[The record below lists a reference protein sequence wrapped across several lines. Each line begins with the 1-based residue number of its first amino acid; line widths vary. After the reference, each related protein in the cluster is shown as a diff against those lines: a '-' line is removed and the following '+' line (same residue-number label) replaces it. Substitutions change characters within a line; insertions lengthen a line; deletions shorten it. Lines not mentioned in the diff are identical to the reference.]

1 MKKLILPLLVA
12 IFTAVQAFAYDF
24 SAVSPSEHTLYYEYV
39 SKSDKTVKVTYELN
53 STERYTTQPSGEVTI
68 PSTVINEGITY
79 SVIEIASHA
88 FYNCNKITSVNIP
101 EGVKTIDNYS
111 FANCSRIQTISLP
124 NSLETIAGRAFMEC
138 VKLQNISLP
147 SNLSYIGSSAFS
159 DCKSLESIT
168 LPNSIETM
176 EGYIFFHCD
185 NLSSVNIPNKI
196 TQIKDYTFAYCPI
209 TSLTIP
215 ETVTSIGECA
225 FTGIQAPS
233 ISIPSSVTEIG
244 RMAFSYGNAQKNI
257 FLTSETAP
265 YLGENAFGYEN
276 QYSSIFVPCNALDNY
291 LSNEDF
297 EPYKDYIKSAS
308 HKVSVISS
316 NTNYGTVSVQEGG
329 ESLCDDEFTLTL
341 TATPTDDYYQF
352 GGWNDGNKE
361 NPRTIT
367 VTKDTSFTALFGEKP
382 QINNLQQVNPIC
394 TSATGSISFEVT
406 NGVSPYTITW
416 NDGGTGTSRSEM
428 TAGEY
433 YFYATDQEGFSS
445 DTVFVTLDPRVD
457 NTPDIALLPY
467 DPICETPNGSIF
479 VYAMGG
485 TEPYTYNWE
494 KQDVVDEKVWN
505 FDKNLQSILNGL
517 DGTATLYGAHNFNN
531 SSDFTKEELTLAD
544 GGALESKRSIHI
556 DISMDSVLS
565 FKLELPFKSN
575 YTPVFYNEDDEDG
588 YLEHYDEANIAT
600 NTYGLSFYH
609 KGSSLDLYVL
619 DKNKKQ
625 SSKISIPY
633 HLNWTLTVIPWK
645 GLVQEDVVAIVF
657 ASSKYQFGTGKEFD
671 FWIDEFSILM
681 YDKKE
686 EFSSESELLGLA
698 AGKYT
703 LTLSDYYGCSVTKST
718 TLNKDFSQEPPVGLM
733 AVFPICETKNG
744 SITVDVE
751 GDESKYSF
759 LWEDGSTQKDR
770 INLEAGI
777 YSVTV
782 TDENGCNISLE
793 TELEKDYK
801 LLPQVTI
808 ATMDPNCTTEDGQ
821 IFVEPVNE
829 YSSYTYSWS
838 STHYNLFANFENGAQ
853 TNYGSMVKVY
863 NDSEIIGGNTVYSYS
878 IANDGANGTSHS
890 FQLNAS
896 AFTPGTYF
904 GVDNAGFTLSLDNG
918 IFSLDK
924 SFRHSLGIS
933 FYHKGDAC
941 GIGIDNTYDIVE
953 IPAHADWTLVTVYWE
968 KNLGIKPNLEE
979 IKNISWNYRH
989 EFSSK
994 DEIQFQIDEVSL
1006 LLKLEAE
1013 EGNNYKTGM
1022 PAETY
1027 LLSVSD
1033 DWGCVTEEIIT
1044 LNVDESTTPIIHK
1057 EASNAICGHD
1067 VGKILISIENGTLY
1081 DSYSW
1086 EDTENEDLK
1095 RENLA
1100 PGTYI
1105 FTATNEYGCTASDTT
1120 EIEYESFKYQPE
1132 IALVTVSQES
1142 PANLVVWQKEETQ
1155 AIDFYSIYR
1164 ETSSANNYEKI
1175 ADVPFNQ
1182 TSIYLDENTDSQT
1195 KAYRY
1200 KISATDNCGYES
1212 PLSTNHK
1219 TINATASLGVGGV
1232 VNLIWDGYEGFEFST
1247 YSIYRI
1253 TKDDKNPVQPID
1265 QVPSTNWTYVD
1276 KNAPENT
1283 LAYYVAV
1290 KLPKTIDVNE
1300 PFVKAESG
1308 PFILAI
1314 SNIAEIESQGGTG
1327 ISTVDGNS
1335 VNVYGTNNA
1344 IVIENTG
1351 ENQITICNAMGQTI
1365 VRTKGMNETKRS
1377 FNVENGI
1384 YIVIVGNKAFK
1395 VVVE

>member
-24 SAVSPSEHTLYYEYV
+24 SAMSPSGHTLYYSYI
-39 SKSDKTVKVTYELN
+39 SKSDKTVELTYEI
-53 STERYTTQPSGEVTI
+53 SYSEPYETQPEGDLII
-68 PSTVINEGITY
+68 PATVENEGVQFTVISIGN
-79 SVIEIASHA
+79 SA
-88 FYNCNKITSVNIP
+88 FYNCKKIKSVVIQ
-101 EGVKTIDNYS
+101 EGVTTIVNAAFKNCDRLQS
-111 FANCSRIQTISLP
+111 VTLPESIVTIKDFAFSSCIKLQSINLP
-124 NSLETIAGRAFMEC
+124 NSLTTIGT
-138 VKLQNISLP
+138 
-147 SNLSYIGSSAFS
+147 YAFS
-159 DCKSLESIT
+159 HCSSLESIIIPNSILIIEGYTFMGCTNLVSVTLPKELTKIKEDAFYSCENLKSIT
-168 LPNSIETM
+168 LPNS
-176 EGYIFFHCD
+176 
-185 NLSSVNIPNKI
+185 
-196 TQIKDYTFAYCPI
+196 
-209 TSLTIP
+209 LTY
-215 ETVTSIGECA
+215 IGEYA
-225 FTGIQAPS
+225 FYCTYAMTS
-233 ISIPSSVTEIG
+233 ISIPANVTEIG
-244 RMAFSYGNAQKNI
+244 KH
-257 FLTSETAP
+257 
-265 YLGENAFGYEN
+265 
-276 QYSSIFVPCNALDNY
+276 ALDNPY
-291 LSNEDF
+291 LKNLFLNSTNPPYIEEDF
-297 EPYKDYIKSAS
+297 VDPSYLPNIYVPCDALGNYQNDEDWELYKDYLKTTK
-308 HKVSVISS
+308 HKVLLLSTDKHGYATIEAE
-316 NTNYGTVSVQEGG
+316 NM
-329 ESLCDDEFTLTL
+329 CDDEYEATLSVVYQS
-341 TATPTDDYYQF
+341 DYTF
-352 GGWNDGNKE
+352 GGWSDGNKD

-367 VTKDTSFTALFGEKP
+367 ITKDTSFTALFGEKP
-382 QINNLQQVNPIC
+382 QIENLEIIDPIC

-406 NGVSPYTITW
+406 NGVAPYTITW

-428 TAGEY
+428 IAGTY

-445 DTVFVTLDPRVD
+445 DTVFVTLYPRVD
-457 NTPDIALLPY
+457 DTPAMALLPGN
-467 DPICETPNGSIF
+467 PICESSTGSIT
-479 VYAMGG
+479 VIAMGG
-485 TEPYTYNWE
+485 TEPYTYKWE
-494 KQDVVDEKVWN
+494 KQEVVEEKVWN
-505 FDKNLQSILNGL
+505 FDKNLQSIINDL
-517 DGTATLYGAHNFNN
+517 DGTATLYGVHNFNN
-531 SSDFTKEELTLAD
+531 TSEYTKDELSLSD
-544 GGALESKRSIHI
+544 GGALESKRSIHV
-556 DISMDSVLS
+556 DISMDSVFA
-565 FKLELPFKSN
+565 FKLELPFKN
-575 YTPVFYNEDDEDG
+575 DYTPVYYDEDHEELYFEHYNEIN
-588 YLEHYDEANIAT
+588 LAT

-609 KGSSLDLYVL
+609 KGASLNLYVL
-619 DKNKKQ
+619 DKDKNQ
-625 SSKISIPY
+625 SSIYSIPY
-633 HLNWTLTVIPWK
+633 HLDWTQIVIPWEN
-645 GLVQEDVVAIVF
+645 LTQEDVTAIVF
-657 ASSKYQFGTGKEFD
+657 ASSKYQYGSGKEFD
-671 FWIDEFSILM
+671 FWIDEVSILM

-686 EFSSESELLGLA
+686 EFSSECNLIDLT

-703 LTLSDYYGCSVTKST
+703 LTLSDYYGCSMTQTV
-718 TLNKDFSQEPPVGLM
+718 TLNKDFSQVPIVELT

-744 SITVDVE
+744 SINIAVE
-751 GDESKYSF
+751 GDASKYSF
-759 LWEDGSTQKDR
+759 LWEDGSTQMNRND
-770 INLEAGI
+770 LAAGA
-777 YSVTV
+777 YSVTI
-782 TDENGCNISLE
+782 TDENGCSVSLE
-793 TELEKDYK
+793 TDLEKDFK
-801 LLPQVTI
+801 NLPQVTI
-808 ATMDPNCTTEDGQ
+808 ATMNPNCKTEDGQ
-821 IFVEPVNE
+821 IYVEPVDE

-838 STHYNLFANFENGAQ
+838 GTNYWQFADFENGAQ
-853 TNYGSMVKVY
+853 TNFGSRVKVY
-863 NDSEIIGGNTVYSYS
+863 NDSELIDGNTVYSSS

-890 FQLNAS
+890 FQLSAS
-896 AFTPGTYF
+896 AFTPGPYY

-918 IFSLDK
+918 AISLDRY
-924 SFRHSLGIS
+924 FCHSLGMS

-941 GIGIDNTYDIVE
+941 GVGIDNTSDIVE
-953 IPAHADWTLVTVYWE
+953 IPEHSDWTLVTIYWD
-968 KNLGIKPNLEE
+968 KDLGIKPNIEE
-979 IKNISWNYRH
+979 IKNISWSYRH

-1013 EGNNYKTGM
+1013 EGENYKAKL

-1033 DWGCVTEEIIT
+1033 EWGCMTEEIIT
-1044 LNVDESTTPIIHK
+1044 LTVDESTMPIIHK
-1057 EASNAICGHD
+1057 ETSNAICGHN
-1067 VGKILISIENGTLY
+1067 VGEISISIENGSPY
-1081 DSYSW
+1081 ESYSW
-1086 EDTENEDLK
+1086 NDTEEIDLK

-1253 TKDDKNPVQPID
+1253 TKDDKKPVQPID
-1265 QVPSTNWTYVD
+1265 EVPSTNWTYVD

-1327 ISTVDGNS
+1327 ISTVDGIS

-1365 VRTKGMNETKRS
+1365 VRAKGMNETKRS

-1384 YIVIVGNKAFK
+1384 YIVIVGNKAFR